1 MYYSTSSNN
10 QEKKKNKVNK
20 LGYPEIISFL
30 VDYYNRWG
38 LKNIRSISTN

>member
-1 MYYSTSSNN
+1 MYFSTSSNN
-10 QEKKKNKVNK
+10 QEKKNKVNK

-30 VDYYNRWG
+30 VDYYNRWD